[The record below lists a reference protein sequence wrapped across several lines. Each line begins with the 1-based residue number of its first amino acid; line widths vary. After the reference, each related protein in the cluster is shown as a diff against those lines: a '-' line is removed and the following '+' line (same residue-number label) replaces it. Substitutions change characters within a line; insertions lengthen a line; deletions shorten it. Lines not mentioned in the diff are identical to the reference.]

1 MVASSCGSLRCLVP
15 GIVWGKPCG
24 TANCVVLLLDLVV
37 QELLSRAIDVDSL
50 EGKQSEHS
58 VPKGTEPTLDFA
70 LGLGT
75 RSDKV

>member
-1 MVASSCGSLRCLVP
+1 
-15 GIVWGKPCG
+15 
-24 TANCVVLLLDLVV
+24 LLLDLVV